1 MSQKFVECGQHGK
14 QEMALICTHLAHNVL
29 GDTPLGFH
37 EHDEG
42 DMGRPDAWCDQC
54 NMVLD
59 KAEAEDELDEWFTNC
74 DHKIVCVNCWDEVKV
89 QNVNTSDE

>member
-14 QEMALICTHLAHNVL
+14 QEMALICTHLAHSVS

-54 NMVLD
+54 NMVLI
-59 KAEAEDELDEWFTNC
+59 KQKQKMNSMNGLPVVIIKLFVSIAGM
-74 DHKIVCVNCWDEVKV
+74 K
-89 QNVNTSDE
+89 

>member
-14 QEMALICTHLAHNVL
+14 QEMALICTHLAHSVL

-42 DMGRPDAWCDQC
+42 DMGRPDA
-54 NMVLD
+54 
-59 KAEAEDELDEWFTNC
+59 
-74 DHKIVCVNCWDEVKV
+74 
-89 QNVNTSDE
+89 